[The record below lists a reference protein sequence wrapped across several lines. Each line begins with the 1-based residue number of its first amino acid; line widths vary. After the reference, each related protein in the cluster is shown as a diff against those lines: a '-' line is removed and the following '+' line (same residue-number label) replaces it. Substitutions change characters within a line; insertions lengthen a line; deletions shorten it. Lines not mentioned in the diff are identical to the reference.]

1 MSHTTGVVCQEGLR
15 LLLKRPWEPAAYQTA
30 DPPVLKTLPYDATLI
45 LTPNLPAPANPK
57 MRRLVSKRMSN
68 WRKMWGEVFANVFE
82 IEPPNYSSATGLA
95 DVKQVGSL
103 VPLCSGNQGG
113 GSRQVYD
120 FLPIWP
126 PIFYYPCYIICQPSI
141 NWSKMK
147 CVISDHTLFPA

>member
-1 MSHTTGVVCQEGLR
+1 MGLPGLIRPYLSGYVDALQTLRQKVNKSLVDKMISTKVMSHTTGVVCQEGLR

-82 IEPPNYSSATGLA
+82 IEPPNYSSATGPA
-95 DVKQVGSL
+95 DVKQVGSR
-103 VPLCSGNQGG
+103 VPLCTGNHRGG
-113 GSRQVYD
+113 RG
-120 FLPIWP
+120 
-126 PIFYYPCYIICQPSI
+126 
-141 NWSKMK
+141 
-147 CVISDHTLFPA
+147 